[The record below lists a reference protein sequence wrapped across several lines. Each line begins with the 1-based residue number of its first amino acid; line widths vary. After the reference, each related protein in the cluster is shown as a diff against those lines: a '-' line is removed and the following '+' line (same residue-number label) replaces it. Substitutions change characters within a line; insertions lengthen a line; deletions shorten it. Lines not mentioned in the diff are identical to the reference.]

1 MSDENKIRPTHEIL
15 LEIQEDQNNLLNNI
29 YYRAKEIIKL
39 EKLNPVDFSHAL
51 LNVAKLILIEE
62 VGLHDAQILFD
73 FANKSFIIE
82 SKQITY
88 H

>member
-1 MSDENKIRPTHEIL
+1 M
-15 LEIQEDQNNLLNNI
+15 
-29 YYRAKEIIKL
+29 IIKE
-39 EKLNPVDFSHAL
+39 EKLINDIYARARDLIKQQKINPIDFSGAL

-62 VGLHDAQILFD
+62 VGVKDAEILFD

-82 SKQITY
+82 AQQITY

>member
-1 MSDENKIRPTHEIL
+1 MVYKPLSLQEMFGRLDE
-15 LEIQEDQNNLLNNI
+15 QEGDLLNNI
-29 YYRAKEIIKL
+29 YIQAREIIKL
-39 EKLNPVDFSHAL
+39 PNLNPIDFSGGL
-51 LNVAKLILIEE
+51 LNVAKLILVEE
-62 VGLHDAQILFD
+62 VGSKDAEILFD

>member
-1 MSDENKIRPTHEIL
+1 MTDKSKLRPAHEL
-15 LEIQEDQNNLLNNI
+15 LEEIQEDQNNLLNNI
-29 YYRAKEIIKL
+29 YYRAKEIIKI
-39 EKLNPVDFSHAL
+39 EKLNPIDFSNAL

-62 VGLHDAQILFD
+62 VGPHDAQILFD

>member
-1 MSDENKIRPTHEIL
+1 MTDKSKLRPAHEL
-15 LEIQEDQNNLLNNI
+15 LEEIQEDQNNLLNNI
-29 YYRAKEIIKL
+29 YYRAKEIIKI
-39 EKLNPVDFSHAL
+39 EKLNPIDFSNAL

-62 VGLHDAQILFD
+62 VGQHDAQILFD

>member
-1 MSDENKIRPTHEIL
+1 MTIKEDKLINEVYNKARDLIE
-15 LEIQEDQNNLLNNI
+15 
-29 YYRAKEIIKL
+29 KEKI
-39 EKLNPVDFSHAL
+39 NPIDFSGAL

-62 VGLHDAQILFD
+62 VGTKDAEILFD

>member
-1 MSDENKIRPTHEIL
+1 MVDKPLSLQEMFGRLDE
-15 LEIQEDQNNLLNNI
+15 QEGDLLNNI
-29 YYRAKEIIKL
+29 YIQAREIIKIQ
-39 EKLNPVDFSHAL
+39 KLNPIDFSGVL
-51 LNVAKLILIEE
+51 LNVAKLILVEE
-62 VGLHDAQILFD
+62 VGSKDAEILFD